1 MPTSGTSTYVDPDDY
16 QAMFRGG
23 RINLVLT
30 NGVGFKARQTWVEF
44 DRLHLLRNEDNLPR
58 VAYVS
63 LPPERVFVGFPS
75 GSVPLPTWGG
85 IKLKSGEIVL
95 HGVGERMHYRTN
107 AASRW
112 GYVSL
117 APRHLA
123 AYRRAIAGFD
133 LGLPSMGR
141 ILRPTVRAKSEL
153 LNLHAQAC
161 RLGDTKPKMITHPE
175 VARSLEQQLAHALV
189 KCLAADDVYDPTP
202 TKRHYRSIMARF
214 EKVLEE
220 RLDRPLRMP
229 DVCATIEVSQ
239 RTLRTCCAEF
249 LGLSPGQYMR
259 LRRLNIARGVLRD
272 ADPDATTVAE
282 IARRSGFSEL
292 GRFAA
297 IYRMAFGEPPSTT
310 LARVRHQ
317 SVTRFSENA

>member
-1 MPTSGTSTYVDPDDY
+1 MPTSGTTTYVDPDDY
-16 QAMFRGG
+16 QTMFRGG
-23 RINLVLT
+23 RINLVLS
-30 NGVGFKARQTWVEF
+30 NVVSFKARQTWVEF
-44 DRLHLLRNEDNLPR
+44 GHLHLLRNEENLPR
-58 VAYVS
+58 VAYIS
-63 LPPERVFVGFPS
+63 LPQERVFVGFPR
-75 GSVPLPTWGG
+75 GTGPLPTWGG
-85 IKLKSGEIVL
+85 MKLKSGEIVL
-95 HGVGERMHYRTN
+95 HGIGERMHYRTN

-117 APRHLA
+117 LPNHLA
-123 AYRRAIAGFD
+123 AYRRAITGFD

-161 RLGDTKPKMITHPE
+161 HLVDTKPKMIMHPE
-175 VARSLEQQLAHALV
+175 IARSLEQQLAHALV
-189 KCLAADDVYDPTP
+189 KCLAADEVCDPTS
-202 TKRHYRSIMARF
+202 TKLHYRSIMARF
-214 EKVLEE
+214 EQILEE

-249 LGLSPGQYMR
+249 LGLSPGHYMR
-259 LRRLNIARGVLRD
+259 LRRLNIARRVLRD

-297 IYRMAFGEPPSTT
+297 IYRMAFGETPSTT
-310 LARVRHQ
+310 LARVRH
-317 SVTRFSENA
+317 

>member
-30 NGVGFKARQTWVEF
+30 NGAGFKARQTWVEF
-44 DRLHLLRNEDNLPR
+44 GRLHLLRNEENLPR
-58 VAYVS
+58 VAYIS
-63 LPPERVFVGFPS
+63 LPPERVFIGFPR

-85 IKLKSGEIVL
+85 TKLRSCDVVL
-95 HGVGERMHYRTN
+95 HGIGERMHYRTN
-107 AASRW
+107 AVSRW

-117 APRHLA
+117 APHHLA

-133 LGLPSMGR
+133 LGVPSMGR
-141 ILRPTVRAKSEL
+141 ILRPTGRAKSEL
-153 LNLHAQAC
+153 LSLHAQAC
-161 RLGDTKPKMITHPE
+161 HLAETKPKRIEHPE

-189 KCLAADDVYDPTP
+189 NCLVADEVYNPTP
-202 TKRHYRSIMARF
+202 TWRHYQSIMARF
-214 EKVLEE
+214 EGLLAE
-220 RLDRPLRMP
+220 RLNQSVP

-239 RTLRTCCAEF
+239 RTLKTCCAEF
-249 LGLSPGQYMR
+249 LGLSPGLYIR
-259 LRRLNIARGVLRD
+259 LRRLNVARGLLRH
-272 ADPDATTVAE
+272 ADPDITSVAE

-297 IYRMAFGEPPSTT
+297 IYRTAFGESPSTT
-310 LARVRHQ
+310 LALRP
-317 SVTRFSENA
+317 VTNPRC

>member
-1 MPTSGTSTYVDPDDY
+1 MPTSGTSIYVDPDDY
-16 QAMFRGG
+16 QAMFREG

-44 DRLHLLRNEDNLPR
+44 GRLHLLRNEENLPR
-58 VAYVS
+58 VAYIS
-63 LPPERVFVGFPS
+63 LPPERVFVGFPI
-75 GSVPLPTWGG
+75 GSVLLPTWGG
-85 IKLKSGEIVL
+85 TKLRSGDVVL

-117 APRHLA
+117 APHHLA
-123 AYRRAIAGFD
+123 AHRRAIAGID
-133 LGLPSMGR
+133 PGVPSMGR
-141 ILRPTVRAKSEL
+141 ILRPTGRARSEL
-153 LNLHAQAC
+153 LSLHAQAC
-161 RLGDTKPKMITHPE
+161 HLADTKPKMIAHPE

-189 KCLAADDVYDPTP
+189 KCLVADEVYDPTP

-214 EKVLEE
+214 EKVLEG

-249 LGLSPGQYMR
+249 LGLSPGHYIR

-272 ADPDATTVAE
+272 ANPGATTVAE
-282 IARRSGFSEL
+282 IARRSGFTEL

-297 IYRMAFGEPPSTT
+297 IYRTAFGEPPSTT
-310 LARVRHQ
+310 LARVRH
-317 SVTRFSENA
+317 

>member
-16 QAMFRGG
+16 QAKFRGG
-23 RINLVLT
+23 RISLVLT

-44 DRLHLLRNEDNLPR
+44 GHLHLLRNEENLPR
-58 VAYVS
+58 VAYIS
-63 LPPERVFVGFPS
+63 LPPERVFVGFPR
-75 GSVPLPTWGG
+75 GTGPPPTWGG
-85 IKLKSGEIVL
+85 MKLKSGEIVL
-95 HGVGERMHYRTN
+95 HGIGERLHYRTN

-117 APRHLA
+117 APHHLA
-123 AYRRAIAGFD
+123 AYRRAIAGVD
-133 LGLPSMGR
+133 LGVSSMGR
-141 ILRPTVRAKSEL
+141 ILRPTGRAKSEL
-153 LNLHAQAC
+153 LSLHAQAC
-161 RLGDTKPKMITHPE
+161 HLADTKPKMITHPE

-189 KCLAADDVYDPTP
+189 KCLAADEVCDPTP

-249 LGLSPGQYMR
+249 LGLSPGHYMR
-259 LRRLNIARGVLRD
+259 LRRLNIARRVLRD

-297 IYRMAFGEPPSTT
+297 IYRTAFGETPSTT
-310 LARVRHQ
+310 LARVRH
-317 SVTRFSENA
+317 